1 VQAAANITLTG
12 ARATRDVRDASE
24 IPGSRAAVLEVRIH
38 LPPAASLVRTYFT
51 RQKGRSRNNGFS
63 TGDRWFEYCSLQGES
78 HIKSAGQR
86 SDGECDAADRD
97 RAARG
102 EQELATG

>member
-38 LPPAASLVRTYFT
+38 LPPAASHTNSIIVTGLCESLENRRTIDEIDST
-51 RQKGRSRNNGFS
+51 LTAKGPVGAPV
-63 TGDRWFEYCSLQGES
+63 
-78 HIKSAGQR
+78 KAP
-86 SDGECDAADRD
+86 AV
-97 RAARG
+97 
-102 EQELATG
+102 